1 MYKVEYCWVLC
12 TVQLIKDYTFRGL
25 TLDHLFLNGN
35 RQIQLEA
42 GSFEGLI
49 TAGLYLHDCSLRRLR
64 VEVLAPLNVTL
75 RNLWVNGNDIERIGR
90 FVHSLPQCNF

>member
-1 MYKVEYCWVLC
+1 MDYCFM
-12 TVQLIKDYTFRGL
+12 QAIKDYTFRGL

-42 GSFEGLI
+42 GSFDGLI

-64 VEVLAPLNVTL
+64 ADVLAPLNMTL
-75 RNLWVNGNDIERIGR
+75 RNLWVNGNDIERVDRLVLSCI
-90 FVHSLPQCNF
+90 F

>member
-1 MYKVEYCWVLC
+1 M
-12 TVQLIKDYTFRGL
+12 QLIKDYTFRGL

-35 RQIQLEA
+35 RQIRLEA
-42 GSFEGLI
+42 GSFDGLI

-75 RNLWVNGNDIERIGR
+75 RNLWVNGNDIERIDRLVGPI
-90 FVHSLPQCNF
+90 FVFIRHKW

>member
-1 MYKVEYCWVLC
+1 
-12 TVQLIKDYTFRGL
+12 L

-35 RQIQLEA
+35 RQILLEA

-64 VEVLAPLNVTL
+64 VEVLSPLNVTL
-75 RNLWVNGNDIERIGR
+75 RNLWVNGNDIERIDR
-90 FVHSLPQCNF
+90 SVASFCPAHMNMNEFFNADVINVQKT